1 MSYKHKS
8 PSRLR
13 RDQYRLSVYNCC
25 KQILEIERKDED
37 IMVQQD
43 QISLMNEAIFKYLDK
58 IACLEKELSKFR
70 KSQNGNYSLSCMRAV
85 NIDIPPTVILEKTE
99 NQKRQPWPDWM

>member
-1 MSYKHKS
+1 M
-8 PSRLR
+8 
-13 RDQYRLSVYNCC
+13 YNCC

-37 IMVQQD
+37 LMVQQD

-58 IACLEKELSKFR
+58 IEYLEKELSNLR
-70 KSQNGNYSLSCMRAV
+70 KSHNRNHNLSFMRAV

-99 NQKRQPWPDWM
+99 NQKRHPWPDWR